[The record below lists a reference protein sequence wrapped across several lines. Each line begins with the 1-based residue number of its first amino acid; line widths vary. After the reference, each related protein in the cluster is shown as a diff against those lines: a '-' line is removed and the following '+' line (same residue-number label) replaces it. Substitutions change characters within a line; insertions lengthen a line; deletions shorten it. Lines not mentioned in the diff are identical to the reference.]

1 MRPTYYERKT
11 DTYKPEMD
19 ILRAECAAGGMNGIH
34 HFNEYARLPTMN
46 IVLQA
51 CAMLKDVGIYHM
63 FSQFLNFEHGGKVVF
78 DVSPPMAKAL
88 LATRVNIPLNEI
100 PWPFKSFY
108 VKLNDCG
115 LTVAN
120 NITGE
125 HELEGIHVT
134 VTDGIVDIFVVGLPN
149 ENSAK
154 YIEETSGG
162 RGNPDDDDA
171 IVFFNM
177 DNDSRKLENALDHL
191 ERVVT
196 TDDEEGEM
204 GVMLRTPDGYK
215 RVAASTPEQRAMFRA
230 HDYFV
235 LVANLA
241 LYVTS
246 EQADVEIREGRERVS
261 GRVKS
266 AMTRRLVGYR
276 SKLRMDKTASNG
288 DSPDTGR
295 TIGVRHIVSGHW
307 TTKNVGQGGVDRVRR
322 WIEPYWRGPQVG
334 DVIGRTI
341 EVE

>member
-11 DTYKPEMD
+11 DMYKPEMD
-19 ILRAECAAGGMNGIH
+19 ILRAECKIAGLNGIH
-34 HFNEYARLPTMN
+34 HYNDYAKLPTMA

-51 CAMLKDVGIYHM
+51 CAMLKDLGIYNM

-108 VKLNDCG
+108 VKLVGCG

-154 YIEETSGG
+154 FIAETSGG
-162 RGNPDDDDA
+162 HGSAEDDDA

-177 DNDSRKLENALDHL
+177 ENDDRKLEHALDHL
-191 ERVVT
+191 EEVVT
-196 TDDEEGEM
+196 DGDEDGDM
-204 GVMLRTPDGYK
+204 GIYLKTPDGVQK
-215 RVAASTPEQRAMFRA
+215 VSTSTPEKRALFRA

-246 EQADVEIREGRERVS
+246 EQADVEIREGRERVA

-276 SKLRMDKTASNG
+276 SKLRMDKTASKG

-295 TIGVRHIVSGHW
+295 TIGVRHIVTGHW